1 MKTLMREAI
10 GTSLNVTEREDGSIY
25 TLEFVRN
32 VYKNKALRKME
43 LYDKLEIVQEIQI
56 NNTWFVLGIRI
67 HLVEGRPFMIEKH
80 LFNSNIEDVKESS
93 ITKAL
98 FTAID
103 IYINALAKNIKLTYP
118 TTYHEQ
124 PADQIRLINDA
135 ADLITGLTNLGNID
149 TNSYFFQK
157 YAA

>member
-10 GTSLNVTEREDGSIY
+10 GNTLNITEREDGSIY
-25 TLEFVRN
+25 TLEFVRD

-56 NNTWFVLGIRI
+56 NNKWFVLGLRL

-80 LFNSNIEDVKESS
+80 LFNSNVEEVKESN
-93 ITKAL
+93 ITRAL
-98 FTAID
+98 FKAID
-103 IYINALAKNIKLTYP
+103 IYVNVLAKDIKLTYP

-124 PADQIRLINDA
+124 PDDQIRLLYDSAN
-135 ADLITGLTNLGNID
+135 LVKGLTSLGNID